1 MGKASRLK
9 EQSAREKIAAQRAAA
24 KRAERRR
31 QLLITGTSVLGVLA
45 IVLVFVIIKATQGG
59 TAASGSAQ
67 GKALAAVAAEA
78 TSVPAATLN
87 KVGAGVIGS
96 STFPNPLIKTGS
108 SGGSGG
114 GAKLTVG
121 GKPEVLYMGAEYCP
135 FCATERWA
143 IVVALS
149 RFGTFSGLHFIHS
162 DPNDNPAS
170 IPTLTFY
177 KSSYS
182 SKYVAFTAVE
192 MQKIDRT
199 PLQSPTPA
207 QNAIISKYDAPPYV
221 SVANKGAIPFMD
233 FGGRWIISGA
243 SYSYTVLQGQSWSHI
258 AAALHNPGSAIA
270 QGADGTAN
278 YFTAAICS
286 MTHNQPGSVCGSSV
300 IKAIE
305 AKI

>member
-31 QLLITGTSVLGVLA
+31 QLLITGTSVLAVVA
-45 IVLVFVIIKATQGG
+45 IVLVFVIIKVTQGG

-67 GKALAAVAAEA
+67 GKALASVATKL
-78 TSVPAATLN
+78 TSVPASTLDQ
-87 KVGAGVIGS
+87 VGPGVIGS
-96 STFPNPLIKTGS
+96 GTFPNPLIKIKGP
-108 SGGSGG
+108 
-114 GAKLTVG
+114 ALTSN

-143 IVVALS
+143 MAVALS

-162 DPNDNPAS
+162 DPNDTPAS

-177 KSSYS
+177 QSHYS
-182 SKYVAFTAVE
+182 SRYVVFTPVE
-192 MQKIDRT
+192 MQKIDRS
-199 PLQSPTPA
+199 PLQNPTPA

-221 SVANKGAIPFMD
+221 SSQNKGAIPFMD
-233 FGGRWIISGA
+233 VGGKWVISGA
-243 SYSYTVLQGQSWSHI
+243 SYNYAVLQGKSWSQI
-258 AAALHNPGSAIA
+258 AAALHTPSTAIA

-278 YFTAAICS
+278 YFTAAICKL
-286 MTHNQPGSVCGSSV
+286 TNNQPGNVCGSSV
-300 IKAIE
+300 IKTLE
-305 AKI
+305 GKI